1 MMIHPLIHLAARHP
15 ELLAEHGE
23 AYAALVAKEISDW
36 RTSLVRRVMLAAVAA
51 FTAGLSVLFIGIA
64 LMLWAASPD
73 GEDMRSFGVLLAVPC
88 VMVVVTVAMALFA
101 KGGAPASAF
110 ADLKKQFSADLRML
124 REVKSK

>member
-1 MMIHPLIHLAARHP
+1 MTIHPLIHLAARHP

-36 RTSLVRRVMLAAVAA
+36 RTSLVRRVVLAAVALL
-51 FTAGLSVLFIGIA
+51 TAGLSLLFIGIA

-73 GEDMRSFGVLLAVPC
+73 GEDLRSIGVLVAVPG
-88 VMVVVTVAMALFA
+88 VMVVVTIVAALFA
-101 KGGAPASAF
+101 KGGATASAF

-124 REVKSK
+124 REVKAK

>member
-1 MMIHPLIHLAARHP
+1 MTIHPLIHLAARHP

-36 RTSLVRRVMLAAVAA
+36 RTSLVRRVVLAAVALL
-51 FTAGLSVLFIGIA
+51 TAGLSLLFIGIA

-73 GEDMRSFGVLLAVPC
+73 GEDLRSIGVLIAVPG
-88 VMVVVTVAMALFA
+88 VMVIVTIAAALFA

-124 REVKSK
+124 REVKAK

>member
-1 MMIHPLIHLAARHP
+1 MTIHPLIHLAARHP

-36 RTSLVRRVMLAAVAA
+36 RTSLVRRVVLAAVALL
-51 FTAGLSVLFIGIA
+51 TAGLSLLFIGIA

-73 GEDMRSFGVLLAVPC
+73 GEDLRSIGVLFAVPG
-88 VMVVVTVAMALFA
+88 VMVVVSIAAALFA
-101 KGGAPASAF
+101 KGGATASAF

-124 REVKSK
+124 REVKAK

>member
-1 MMIHPLIHLAARHP
+1 MTIHPLIHLAARHP

-36 RTSLVRRVMLAAVAA
+36 RTSLVRRVVLAAVALL
-51 FTAGLSVLFIGIA
+51 TAGLSLLFIGIA

-73 GEDMRSFGVLLAVPC
+73 GEDLRSIGVLVAVPG
-88 VMVVVTVAMALFA
+88 VMVVVTIGAALFA
-101 KGGAPASAF
+101 KGGAPASAV

-124 REVKSK
+124 REVKAK

>member
-1 MMIHPLIHLAARHP
+1 MTIHPLIHLAARHP

-36 RTSLVRRVMLAAVAA
+36 RTSLVRRVVLAAVALL
-51 FTAGLSVLFIGIA
+51 TAGLSLLFIGIA

-73 GEDMRSFGVLLAVPC
+73 GEDLRSIGVLVAVPS
-88 VMVVVTVAMALFA
+88 VMVIVTIAAALFA
-101 KGGAPASAF
+101 KGGASASAF

-124 REVKSK
+124 REVKAK